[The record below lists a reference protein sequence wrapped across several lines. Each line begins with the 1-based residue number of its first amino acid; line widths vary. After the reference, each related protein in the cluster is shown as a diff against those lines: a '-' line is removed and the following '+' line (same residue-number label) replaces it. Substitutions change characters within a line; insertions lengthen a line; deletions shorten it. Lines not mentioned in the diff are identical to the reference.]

1 METTSLVRVACAV
14 LAVVFLGVIIM
25 RRKGKESDE

>member
-1 METTSLVRVACAV
+1 MEQSSLVRIACAV
-14 LAVVFLGVIIM
+14 LAIVFLGVIIM

>member
-1 METTSLVRVACAV
+1 MESTSLVRIACAV

-25 RRKGKESDE
+25 RRKSKESDE

>member
-1 METTSLVRVACAV
+1 MESTTLVRLVCAG

-25 RRKGKESDE
+25 RRKKQHADE